1 MRTLTLI
8 ANMTLIVQVL
18 FKLLFFIINLIFDG
32 FEKCQ
37 KHDTKCK
44 LDTNS
49 GKNMTLNKN
58 MTLIVNMT
66 LIAETN
72 VKR

>member
-1 MRTLTLI
+1 M
-8 ANMTLIVQVL
+8 
-18 FKLLFFIINLIFDG
+18 IFDV

-44 LDTNS
+44 LDTNRA
-49 GKNMTLNKN
+49 KNMTLNKN

-66 LIAETN
+66 LIAETT
-72 VKR
+72 VARLSFEIIDDFCFQE